1 MTKEK
6 FKIELKKRLSK
17 RLKSQSFD
25 EMTVG
30 GSKMRFE
37 MELAINEYPF
47 EIPEGESEK
56 DYESLLT
63 EEQYMSGDF
72 DKIIDEV
79 FSEALKSS

>member
-6 FKIELKKRLSK
+6 FKIDLKERLSK
-17 RLKSQSFD
+17 RLESQSFD

-47 EIPEGESEK
+47 EIPEGASEE

-63 EEQYMSGDF
+63 EQQYMSGDF

-79 FSEALKSS
+79 FSEARNSV

>member
-6 FKIELKKRLSK
+6 FKIDLKDRLSK
-17 RLKSQSFD
+17 RLESQSFD

-37 MELAINEYPF
+37 MEMAINEYPF
-47 EIPEGESEK
+47 EIPDGESEE
-56 DYESLLT
+56 DYEALLT
-63 EEQYMSGDF
+63 EQQYMSGDF

-79 FSEALKSS
+79 FCEARNSV